1 MKRYALLFGMALT
14 GIGWA
19 YGSASAQVYS
29 PQNALGGSDRDPQS
43 GFGGAAVQA
52 YSPQD
57 PPQMPASCEPGFTY
71 VQAVE
76 YKEIEH
82 TFCKRV
88 PDKRTKWVYCSK
100 PAIYCLS
107 PLCGH
112 HHKHDCDGGDCCQ
125 DCKERHCRRTLWK
138 KKVEWECGTKC
149 VVETVKEKVPCTV
162 WRKVPI
168 GTEQSVPG
176 QAPEALPPPKE
187 SAPSRAPESLP
198 PPKESVPS
206 QAPEALPRSDQYT
219 APGEPSR

>member
-29 PQNALGGSDRDPQS
+29 QQAAAQMYAPQNALGGSDGDPQP
-43 GFGGAAVQA
+43 GYGGAAVQA

-57 PPQMPASCEPGFTY
+57 PPQMPAYCEPGFKY

-100 PAIYCLS
+100 PAIFCLS

-112 HHKHDCDGGDCCQ
+112 HDKHDCDGGDCCQ

-149 VVETVKEKVPCTV
+149 VVETVKVKVPCTV

-168 GTEQSVPG
+168 ETEQS
-176 QAPEALPPPKE
+176 
-187 SAPSRAPESLP
+187 APSQEPESLP
-198 PPKESVPS
+198 RPKASAPS
-206 QAPEALPRSDQYT
+206 QVQESRPLPDQFT
-219 APGEPSR
+219 APWKLSR